1 MSEGRRYCH
10 ALSFAHCVRMNNL
23 GSGNSDVQSSW
34 SVLTSCHMRSIWTG
48 CWGSGACPS
57 LCSQPL
63 ESSVCRQD
71 SASLEEECQVRVC
84 ETQDRAE
91 PRSVTA
97 SMWCGVFMC
106 SHRRSWVWCFL
117 HGVLSCVCV
126 CVWLLTQCSFIF
138 NLISCLY
145 SQSGTMRKINSF
157 HFETSGAKWYFYLQI
172 WFWEVKVVKGWGY
185 SNFGKFWI
193 QDMSLL
199 FFLFV
204 YI

>member
-1 MSEGRRYCH
+1 MDSVCVCVHMCAQELDFWRLGCLNAACLIYCPYPFCQLYLISALSILYSMQESLYICGRCLIFNAVMSEGRRYCH

-34 SVLTSCHMRSIWTG
+34 SVLTSCHMRSLWTG
-48 CWGSGACPS
+48 CWGSGACPL

-97 SMWCGVFMC
+97 SM
-106 SHRRSWVWCFL
+106 
-117 HGVLSCVCV
+117 
-126 CVWLLTQCSFIF
+126 
-138 NLISCLY
+138 
-145 SQSGTMRKINSF
+145 
-157 HFETSGAKWYFYLQI
+157 
-172 WFWEVKVVKGWGY
+172 
-185 SNFGKFWI
+185 
-193 QDMSLL
+193 
-199 FFLFV
+199 
-204 YI
+204 